1 MYLSRLEVLGFKSFA
16 RKTNIDFHDGMTAI
30 VGPNG
35 CGKSNVVDAIRWVLG
50 EQRAGLLRSENMQNV
65 IFNGTRTQKP
75 LGMAEVS
82 LTIQNSRSVLP
93 IEYSEVVIT
102 RRLFRSGESQYL
114 LNQSPCRLKDI
125 VDLFLDTGMGS
136 NAYSV
141 IELSMVEKILNG
153 KPEERRQI
161 FEEAAGVTKYK
172 IRRKAAFRKLEATE
186 QDLIRL
192 SDIISEVEKTTNSL
206 RRQVNKATRYRD
218 LSQELRQLELDYS
231 AFNLTKIQQ
240 ELEPLHVK
248 LQESVAQREQIS
260 SELATKEAEVEN
272 KHVQILELEQQLN
285 ARGAVLSANQQRIR
299 EKEEE
304 ILVCKERINALKT
317 ARERATRE
325 IDELANKAEEILKEK
340 SEVSAK
346 LDNMRSQLQQTDTAL
361 NDART
366 ELGEAQAGFTKKR
379 SEGKELETAR
389 LHQIEEMALSQKNE
403 ERLRTHLEHA
413 NEREKVIESE
423 CSQIDSQIRE
433 LTEKVSE
440 LQTQKQVLQEQEEE
454 REEEI
459 SLKTRDLDMVKEN
472 IEQSKANILKLQGE
486 ITSRRDRAGLLHKVL
501 ETYEDYPEGVR
512 YLMLEDALP
521 KGFYGTLS
529 DLLEVDEKFQK
540 AIEVALGDASVAVI
554 VDGALNAVQAIDKL
568 KTEKKGAVTF
578 LPIDNF
584 GGNGEISKEV
594 VNSELGVIG
603 WATDL
608 VKVRPEFREI
618 AAGLLSKTLVVE
630 EITTALEIA
639 PRFKGKQVSIV
650 TLEGEIVYAWGA
662 LRGGHSGDTTA
673 NMLGRKDLF
682 EKLTDEIAKLEHDLS
697 EEHKQLENQKNR
709 VKTFLSDLQALQ
721 EKKEK
726 TATLLR
732 NVEIAYGQSDA
743 ELKRLDQN
751 KIELDEEKETLAEQT
766 AELQK
771 EFSAIQPSIDNY
783 LEKKHSME
791 TEYDNFQHALGE
803 LEVLLKEKEAK
814 TQSIHVDFVRI
825 QADVTGCEQDLNRL
839 DRTDREVQAGIVRR
853 KEEIQT
859 ALNQTEE
866 IENRINELREVLQDD
881 FAERKELEEILEEV
895 NQRHRLI
902 KEEID
907 VQEKAL
913 KSVRTKRDELSDA
926 LHGMELRNSELKM
939 NMANLVEQMHE
950 NYEVDLKNH
959 PAPEKID
966 EAASVNRINDLKQK
980 IRAMGPVN
988 MLALKDFETE
998 KERLDFLLAQ
1008 KADLLEAE
1016 DNLKET
1022 IRVINNNA
1030 YERFNIVFSKVRE
1043 NFIQVFKS
1051 FFENGAADLRLA
1063 DEDPLE
1069 AEIIIEAS
1077 PKGKKLGSL
1086 ALLSGGEKT
1095 LTAISLLFAI
1105 YLVKPSPFCVLDE
1118 VDAPLDDAN
1127 IGRFTKALEKFSDN
1141 TQFIVVTH
1149 NKLTMNAARQLYGI
1163 TMEEPGVSKIVSVQF
1178 EEMDAT
1184 KPGAEVEFERN

>member
-1 MYLSRLEVLGFKSFA
+1 LEVFGFKSFA

-192 SDIISEVEKTTNSL
+192 SDIVSEVEKTTNSL
-206 RRQVNKATRYRD
+206 RRQVNKAIRYRD
-218 LSQELRQLELDYS
+218 SSQELRQLELDYS
-231 AFNLTKIQQ
+231 ACNLAKIQQ

-248 LQESVAQREQIS
+248 LQEALAQREQIS
-260 SELATKEAEVEN
+260 SELATKEAGVET

-285 ARGAVLSANQQRIR
+285 ARGAVFSANQQRIR

-304 ILVCKERINALKT
+304 ILVCQERINALKT

-325 IDELANKAEEILKEK
+325 IDELAKKAEEIFNEK
-340 SEVSAK
+340 SEVAAK
-346 LDNMRSQLQQTDTAL
+346 LDGLRSQLQQTETAL
-361 NDART
+361 NDARAG
-366 ELGEAQAGFTKKR
+366 LAEARAGYTKKR

-389 LHQIEEMALSQKNE
+389 LHQVEEIALFQKNE

-413 NEREKVIESE
+413 EERVKGIENER
-423 CSQIDSQIRE
+423 SQIDSQIRE
-433 LTEKVSE
+433 LAEKVSE
-440 LQTQKQVLQEQEEE
+440 LRSQKQVLQEQAEALA
-454 REEEI
+454 EEI
-459 SLKTRDLDMVKEN
+459 SVKTRDLDLTRES
-472 IEQSKANILKLQGE
+472 IEQRKTGILALQGE
-486 ITSRRDRAGLLHKVL
+486 ITTRRDRAGLLHKVL

-512 YLMLEDALP
+512 YLMLEEALP

-529 DLLEVDEKFQK
+529 DLLEVDEKYQK
-540 AIEVALGDASVAVI
+540 AIEVALGDAAVAVV
-554 VDGALNAVQAIDKL
+554 VDGALNAVQAIDRL

-584 GGNGEISKEV
+584 AGDGEISKEALEDEQGIV
-594 VNSELGVIG
+594 G

-608 VKVRPEFREI
+608 IKVRAEFREI
-618 AAGLLSKTLVVE
+618 VAGLLSKTLVVE

-639 PRFKGKQVSIV
+639 PRFKGRQVSIV

-673 NMLGRKDLF
+673 NMLGRKEMLDTLA
-682 EKLTDEIAKLEHDLS
+682 DEIAKLERDLS
-697 EEHKQLENQKNR
+697 EERNQLENQNNR
-709 VKTFLSDLQALQ
+709 ARMFSADLQALQ
-721 EKKEK
+721 KKK
-726 TATLLR
+726 DDTATSLR

-743 ELKRLDQN
+743 ELKRLQQR
-751 KIELDEEKETLAEQT
+751 KIGLDEEKETLAEQT

-771 EFSAIQPSIDNY
+771 EFSAIRPSIENY
-783 LEKKHSME
+783 LEKKHAME
-791 TEYDNFQHALGE
+791 SAYDSFQRALGE
-803 LEVLLKEKEAK
+803 LENLLKEKEAK
-814 TQSIHVDFVRI
+814 AQSSHVDFVRI
-825 QADVTGCEQDLNRL
+825 QADVTGCEQELNRL
-839 DRTDREVQAGIVRR
+839 DRAAGEVEAGIVRR

-859 ALNQTEE
+859 ALHQTEE
-866 IENRINELREVLQDD
+866 LENRIEELREVLQDD
-881 FAERKELEEILEEV
+881 FAERKELEEILEEI
-895 NQRHRLI
+895 NQRHRSI

-907 VQEKAL
+907 AQEKAL
-913 KSVRTKRDELSDA
+913 KSVRARRDELSDA
-926 LHGMELRNSELKM
+926 LHGMELRISELKM
-939 NMANLVEQMHE
+939 NRANLVEQMQE
-950 NYEVDLKNH
+950 NYEVDLKKH

-966 EAASVNRINDLKQK
+966 EAASVSRINDLKQK

-988 MLALKDFETE
+988 MLALKDYKTE

-1022 IRVINNNA
+1022 IRVINNNV
-1030 YERFNIVFSKVRE
+1030 YERFNVVFSKVRE

-1063 DEDPLE
+1063 DDDPLE

-1086 ALLSGGEKT
+1086 GLLSGGEKT

-1127 IGRFTKALEKFSDN
+1127 IGRFTKALEKFSNN

-1178 EEMDAT
+1178 EEMDQM
-1184 KPGAEVEFERN
+1184 KPGAEAEAEQN